1 MNVSIEYFKKNLK
14 KFDHDNLIAFL
25 FDIVLRVDINEVV
38 DYDENVQYHLHEK
51 VYVQDVKG
59 KHHIYKC
66 LVENSTV
73 GELKD
78 EEWVDL
84 IQSFRKPIIGE
95 ETIVSSIDI
104 REEVLVSSVENQTDF
119 ELNTAGVDEG
129 LYTIVVFHPELGRL
143 ARSDFQTSGK
153 YIILNNENA
162 VKNIGDRL
170 IVDLYQKM

>member
-1 MNVSIEYFKKNLK
+1 MSINYIKENIKKI
-14 KFDHDNLIAFL
+14 DHDNLISFL
-25 FDIVLRVDINEVV
+25 FDIIVRGGLDEID
-38 DYDENVQYHLHEK
+38 DYDVEREYIKNEK
-51 VYVQDVKG
+51 MYYKDVKG
-59 KHHIYKC
+59 IHHIYKC
-66 LVENSTV
+66 KVDKATV
-73 GELKD
+73 GEIVLV
-78 EEWVDL
+78 EWEDL
-84 IQSFRKPIIGE
+84 LQSFRKPIIGE
-95 ETIVSSIDI
+95 ETIVSSVDI

-153 YIILNNENA
+153 YIILNNETA